1 MKKVL
6 VLGSTGMLGHLVYNF
21 LESTNSYDLYNLSFR
36 NKLNSE
42 TIIIDITN
50 QKRISSK
57 IEEITPDVIINCVG
71 ILIKG
76 SKENIKNTI
85 YINAYFPHLLKE
97 ICERTNCKLIH
108 ISTDCVF
115 SGMSG
120 NYFENSVKDA
130 VDIYGKTKSLGE
142 FDDEKNLCIRT
153 SIIGP
158 EIKKRGRFISLVI

>member
-57 IEEITPDVIINCVG
+57 IEEIT
-71 ILIKG
+71 
-76 SKENIKNTI
+76 
-85 YINAYFPHLLKE
+85 
-97 ICERTNCKLIH
+97 
-108 ISTDCVF
+108 
-115 SGMSG
+115 
-120 NYFENSVKDA
+120 
-130 VDIYGKTKSLGE
+130 
-142 FDDEKNLCIRT
+142 
-153 SIIGP
+153 
-158 EIKKRGRFISLVI
+158 